1 MKKEE
6 QMDKAKSA
14 SVAAAPAKKLIPYG
28 GYYAKQTLAHDPE
41 LTETGPGTDGVT
53 CR

>member
-14 SVAAAPAKKLIPYG
+14 SVAAAPAKKQAGRG
-28 GYYAKQTLAHDPE
+28 GKKRSRKIKKFNLHKTIKL
-41 LTETGPGTDGVT
+41 
-53 CR
+53 R